1 MLLYLAIQAFT
12 WADGTDKAVV
22 ENCFGL
28 TYNDW
33 MSLFISSLQISIKK
47 HINIKRYIIKVSR
60 FNIAINQ
67 YINIIDINCYIQR
80 SLSLFFKINQYVYT
94 TYMEILKQ

>member
-12 WADGTDKAVV
+12 WADGTDKAIV
-22 ENCFGL
+22 ENCFAL

-47 HINIKRYIIKVSR
+47 HINIKRYIIKVSIL
-60 FNIAINQ
+60 NTNQAINH
-67 YINIIDINCYIQR
+67 YVIIIDSYCYIQR
-80 SLSLFFKINQYVYT
+80 SLSLFFKIN
-94 TYMEILKQ
+94 